1 MKIRLREALAHAA
14 CALMATSTG
23 IHAEDIHG
31 VGDWDISA
39 ALLLYSETD
48 RVQAVEPVINARK
61 ILDTDES
68 INLKLTVDTLTGAS
82 ASGAVPSTQIQ
93 TFTRPSGNGD
103 YQTPGSEVPL
113 DDTFQDGRA
122 SLSAT
127 WRRPGWWDTKSELG
141 INVSK
146 EYDYQSLGISTSFAK
161 ELNSANTTLS
171 TGLSFAKDV
180 IDPVGGRP
188 LAFGTMMPAEQQALR
203 DASDTTKNLVDFIV
217 GVTQVIDAN
226 SLVQFN
232 YSLSVADGYQNDP
245 YKVISIVDPD
255 SGRPLFE
262 NAFEPTLPTVVYE
275 NRPDSRNKHSI
286 FGQYKRLLDTTGDV
300 LDVSYRFLLDDWGI
314 TSNTVDF
321 KYRKALSARHFL
333 QPHLRIYQQGAA
345 DFYTP
350 FFLSGE
356 NPAAGDNA
364 QYASADYRLGDFTAY
379 TIGLEYGQ
387 VNTSN
392 SWSVA
397 LEYYLQSGDEPTN
410 TPGELSQL
418 EIFPDVEAVIF
429 RILYDF

>member
-14 CALMATSTG
+14 CALVATGTVA
-23 IHAEDIHG
+23 HAENTHG
-31 VGDWDISA
+31 IGDWDISA

-48 RVQAVEPVINARK
+48 RVQAVEPVINAKK

-103 YQTPGSEVPL
+103 YQTQGAEIPL

-127 WRRPGWWDTKSELG
+127 WRTPSWWDTKSELG
-141 INVSK
+141 INFSN
-146 EYDYQSLGISTSFAK
+146 EYDYQSFGLSTLFAK

-171 TGLSFAKDV
+171 TGVSFAND
-180 IDPVGGRP
+180 IIEPVGGRP
-188 LAFGTMMPAEQQALR
+188 LAFGAMLPARQQAQR
-203 DASDTTKNLVDFIV
+203 DSRDSTKTLVDFIA

-232 YSLSVADGYQNDP
+232 YSLSVAEGYQNDP
-245 YKVISIVDPD
+245 YKVISIIDPD
-255 SGRPLFE
+255 TGRPLFE
-262 NAFEPTLPTVVYE
+262 NALEPTLPTVVYE
-275 NRPDSRNKHSI
+275 NRPDTRTKHS
-286 FGQYKRLLDTTGDV
+286 FYSQYKRYLESSGDV
-300 LDVSYRFLLDDWGI
+300 LDISYRFLMDDWGI

-321 KYRKALSARHFL
+321 KYRKTLSDRHFI
-333 QPHLRIYQQGAA
+333 QPHLRVYQQGAA

-356 NPAAGDNA
+356 NPVAGDNS
-364 QYASADYRLGDFTAY
+364 QFASADYRLGDFTAY

-387 VNTSN
+387 VNASN

-397 LEYYLQSGDEPTN
+397 LEYYLQSGEEPAN
-410 TPGELSQL
+410 TVGELSQL
-418 EIFPDVEAVIF
+418 ELFPDVEAVIV